1 MRPLSTAQPERDATR
16 HSALENI
23 AGLLVGTFVISLG
36 LDLLRTGGAVTGG
49 TAGLALLLSYGTGW
63 PFPVLFVAVNA
74 PFFVLAAWVKGWR
87 FTLISAATVV
97 AVSAFAIVHDAGLE
111 VLRLDPVYAVI
122 AGNILC
128 GIGMLILFRHGASVG
143 GFSIV
148 ALIAQERWGWRAG
161 YVQLAF
167 DLAVVAGSLAV
178 IAPWISGLSALGA
191 VVLNLIIA
199 MNHRPERYVGH

>member
-16 HSALENI
+16 HSAAENI
-23 AGLLVGTFVISLG
+23 AGLVVGTFVISLG

-63 PFPVLFVAVNA
+63 PFPLLFVAVNA

-87 FTLISAATVV
+87 FTLISAVTVV
-97 AVSAFAIVHDAGLE
+97 AVSAFAVVHDAGLE
-111 VLRLDPVYAVI
+111 ILRLEPVYAVV
-122 AGNILC
+122 AGNMLC

-148 ALIAQERWGWRAG
+148 ALVAQERWGWRAG

-167 DLAVVAGSLAV
+167 DLVVVAGSLAV
-178 IAPWISGLSALGA
+178 IAPLTTALSALGA
-191 VVLNLIIA
+191 VVLNVIIA